1 MKTLLSF
8 CAVWMLVITIVSGQV
23 PSIDQIKTEPITSTS
38 GISLKLHSAVLN
50 EDRSIMIY
58 VPDGYKTSTKKYPVL
73 YMLDGQWNFN
83 HTAQTVGWLSDKSM
97 IPQTIV
103 VGLDTKENRSRD
115 LLPTMDKQSKSG
127 GGADKLYRFIKEELI
142 PFIDKNYRTYNYR
155 VLGGVSFGGVFVM
168 HAFVTDSQLFNNYM
182 SLSPSMWW
190 DNRVLLNRTEEL
202 LSKNPRLHNNLYIA
216 MANEGI
222 NMGVDSLAAIL
233 KKYAPKELVWKYDK
247 YPEEVHETVN
257 YKGTWNGLKF
267 VFADWSYPLVDFTT
281 KENPFSSKDSVI
293 YTPVKHTL
301 KNLPDTVLNRYS
313 GLYLDSYK
321 RILAITKAEHT
332 LIFSCT
338 QLPTVTLY
346 PEAEN
351 KFFLKDF
358 DVQNK
363 LFLKNIDIQ
372 FNFIKN
378 DSVIITANGKID
390 CTAKKI
396 MPLAIVQLP
405 DNILESYVGSFL
417 SPDKNNNFHVVKE
430 DNKLKVLGNEKLL
443 TYLYPVGKNRFYAF
457 IDGAGYELEY
467 IKDGSNKMIKI
478 NVTKDGKL
486 LFEAPKINDK

>member
-1 MKTLLSF
+1 
-8 CAVWMLVITIVSGQV
+8 
-23 PSIDQIKTEPITSTS
+23 
-38 GISLKLHSAVLN
+38 
-50 EDRSIMIY
+50 
-58 VPDGYKTSTKKYPVL
+58 
-73 YMLDGQWNFN
+73 
-83 HTAQTVGWLSDKSM
+83 
-97 IPQTIV
+97 
-103 VGLDTKENRSRD
+103 
-115 LLPTMDKQSKSG
+115 
-127 GGADKLYRFIKEELI
+127 
-142 PFIDKNYRTYNYR
+142 
-155 VLGGVSFGGVFVM
+155 
-168 HAFVTDSQLFNNYM
+168 
-182 SLSPSMWW
+182 
-190 DNRVLLNRTEEL
+190 
-202 LSKNPRLHNNLYIA
+202 LHNNLYIA

-321 RILAITKAEHT
+321 RILAITKAEYI

-338 QLPTVTLY
+338 QLPTITLY